1 MDDTARSS
9 WKWLMSTVLAT
20 NTHQYIVKV
29 AERNPMMVGVT
40 AEAVAGKG
48 AFDHFERG
56 IQHLFCLF
64 NH

>member
-1 MDDTARSS
+1 
-9 WKWLMSTVLAT
+9 MSTVLAT

>member
-9 WKWLMSTVLAT
+9 GKWLMFEILAI
-20 NTHQYIVKV
+20 NTHQCIVKM
-29 AERNPMMVGVT
+29 AERDPTTVGVA

-64 NH
+64 NY